1 MRPSMVSAKCIRGG
15 VGPVFEPV
23 SNFFQESQQ
32 LLQRLDTLCKNGR
45 LSRSG
50 SRVRTIFES
59 FSNFF
64 RTPISPEDLFEPVSN
79 FFRNPS
85 NYPKGLTH
93 FATMAVSVVQVLGF
107 DPFSNRFRTF
117 FKHNCRARVHPP
129 FSCASHVQCQDAS
142 HVQCQVPLRGILL
155 FLVGGEGGATGGEPS
170 PGARGGPCAACDC
183 PPTQGPAQKKT

>member
-1 MRPSMVSAKCIRGG
+1 MSSGPVKVISPEGRVRPSMVSAKCIRGG
-15 VGPVFEPV
+15 SV
-23 SNFFQESQQ
+23 
-32 LLQRLDTLCKNGR
+32 L
-45 LSRSG
+45 
-50 SRVRTIFES
+50 
-59 FSNFF
+59 FSNQF
-64 RTPISPEDLFEPVSN
+64 RT

-85 NYPKGLTH
+85 NYSKGLTH
-93 FATMAVSVVQVLGF
+93 FAKMAVSVVQVLGF
-107 DPFSNRFRTF
+107 DPFSNSLRTF

-183 PPTQGPAQKKT
+183 PPAQGPAQTFS